1 MNKQFITGVTLCLL
15 ALAACSPKQKE
26 ATTLKDAFANQFYIG
41 TALNADQINGIDTAA
56 LKVVKTHFNSVTA
69 ENCMKSEQLQPIE
82 GQFDFTLADK
92 FVDFA
97 QQNNMHI
104 VGHTLIW
111 HSQAPQWFFTDL
123 MGNDVSRE
131 VLIERMK
138 THITTVIGRYKNR
151 IHAWDVV
158 NEAILDDGS
167 WRQSKFYQI
176 IGEDFVKL
184 AFEFAHQADSTAQLN
199 YNDYS
204 MANVGKR
211 EGVVKMVKNLQQQG
225 IKIDGIGMQGH
236 LDMKTPAIEE
246 FEKSILAF
254 SALGMNVMITEL
266 DLTVLPSP
274 WENAGADVSL
284 NTEYKQEMN
293 PFTAGLPDSVAT
305 VQHNRY
311 ADFFKLFIKHQDK
324 IGRVTLWGVNDL
336 QSWRNGWPMQ
346 GRTDYALIFD
356 RHNQPKP
363 IVETIIKEACSTL
376 CDASAKK

>member
-1 MNKQFITGVTLCLL
+1 MVCLI
-15 ALAACSPKQKE
+15 ALAACSPKQQK
-26 ATTLKDAFANQFYIG
+26 AATLKDAFANQFYIG

-56 LKVVKTHFNSVTA
+56 IKVVKTHFNSLTA
-69 ENCMKSEQLQPIE
+69 ENCMKSEEIQSIE

-92 FVDFA
+92 FVDFGE
-97 QQNNMHI
+97 QNNMHI

-111 HSQAPQWFFTDL
+111 HSQAPKWFFTDS

-138 THITTVIGRYKNR
+138 THITTVVNRYKGR

-167 WRQSKFYQI
+167 WRESKFYQI

-204 MANVGKR
+204 MAKEGKR
-211 EGVVKMVKNLQQQG
+211 EGVIKMVKNLQQQG
-225 IKIDGIGMQGH
+225 VKINGIGMQGH
-236 LDMKTPAIEE
+236 LDMVFPAIEE

-274 WENAGADVSL
+274 WENAGADISL
-284 NTEYKQEMN
+284 NSEYKNDMN
-293 PFTAGLPDSVAT
+293 PYTTSLPDSVAT
-305 VQHNRY
+305 AQHNRY

-324 IGRVTLWGVNDL
+324 IDRVTFWGVNDL
-336 QSWRNGWPMQ
+336 QSWRNGWPIP

-363 IVETIIKEACSTL
+363 IVQTIINEACSQS
-376 CDASAKK
+376 CNASAKNKE